1 MANIHASCI
10 SYRNQGI
17 LIIGESG
24 FGKSDLTLRMIMEK
38 GAVLVADDRTDLAV
52 NGSILQASCPKT
64 IEGLLEV
71 RGIGI
76 QKMPYT
82 AKTDIKLVVRLAK
95 NSHEIDRLPETR
107 YYEFENLKIEE
118 IKLCAFEASALDKLV
133 IKMDSLLD

>member
-10 SYRNQGI
+10 AYKNQGI
-17 LIIGESG
+17 LILGESG
-24 FGKSDLTLRMIMEK
+24 VGKSDLTLRMIMEK
-38 GAVLVADDRTDLAV
+38 GAVLVADDRTDLCL
-52 NGSILQASCPKT
+52 NGSDLTASCPQT
-64 IEGLLEV
+64 IQGLLEV

-82 AKTDIKLVVRLAK
+82 AKTDIKLVVRLVK
-95 NSHEIDRLPETR
+95 DSHEIERLPAPC

-118 IKLCAFEASALDKLV
+118 IKLCAFEASAIDKLV